1 MNELSIPQIPSVL
14 AMDATRRE
22 AFAEEFVLLLASR
35 TNRYTMGDSS
45 SVRIE
50 TAERLA
56 RGALYCVDL
65 HIRLSP
71 GGESGGQ
78 SVRSLFEAGVKDAR
92 RLARHGMLLLKQ
104 AEANRPPIENIGF
117 GDTLASL
124 PQFFRAYDTAFFA
137 QEIPCDIDY
146 PLCHPVPESL
156 LGVEYVNEYIRRLL
170 VESAFLRMFPAP
182 LLALVYERSFGGDG
196 GLLVNLYAPVAEAAL
211 GRVLAGKAVS
221 NLLTDALD
229 RALIWRRMN
238 GVPESE
244 ALGALEQAAKSV
256 CGELNISGALESDYL
271 LQTSLALLPR
281 LRACEAEP
289 GYRGIFA
296 SN

>member
-22 AFAEEFVLLLASR
+22 AFAEEFVALLASR

-45 SVRIE
+45 SVRME

-71 GGESGGQ
+71 GGEPGAQ
-78 SVRSLFEAGVKDAR
+78 SVRSLFEAGVKDVQ
-92 RLARHGMLLLKQ
+92 RLARHGKLLLKQ
-104 AEANRPPIENIGF
+104 AEANRPPVENIGF

-124 PQFFRAYDTAFFA
+124 PIFFRAYDTAFFA

-146 PLCHPVPESL
+146 PLCHPVSEAL

-170 VESAFLRMFPAP
+170 VESAFLRLFPAP
-182 LLALVYERSFGGDG
+182 LLALVYEQSYGGDG

-211 GRVLAGKAVS
+211 GRTFAGKAAS
-221 NLLTDALD
+221 NLLTDATD
-229 RALIWRRMN
+229 RALIWQRMN

-244 ALGALEQAAKSV
+244 ATAALEQAAKSV
-256 CGELNISGALESDYL
+256 CKELNISGALERDYL

-296 SN
+296 ST